1 MHPEVYILIIPGFGM
16 ISHIVS
22 TFSGKPVFGY
32 LGMVY
37 AMFSI
42 GILGFLVWSHH
53 MYAVGL
59 DVDTRAY
66 FTAATMIIA
75 VPTGIKIFSWLKGSF
90 SKIFLANS
98 INSLSEAAITLRERF
113 PRANLY
119 PPLRGNSIINNKC
132 TDIVPYGYFLTGTM
146 HYPRYNIIV
155 QHMVNLT
162 SYLYGVVVGL
172 MLSDAWMSKKNVN
185 GQARLFFKQSINNAS
200 YLFYTFFLL
209 SHYCSSYPYIV
220 NSRGFIA
227 VAFVTRTLTCFTK
240 LYNNFYKPPIKSFDF
255 IGGGTKCVPS
265 DIYNMLTIQ
274 GLSHW
279 ICGDGTFVKGG
290 GIYLQTQSFTVID
303 VVRLINVL
311 ILKFNCKCS
320 IHYQEGKP
328 VIYISSRSV
337 RKLRSELLKHMPE
350 SMYYKVGGKSSR
362 VN

>member
-1 MHPEVYILIIPGFGM
+1 
-16 ISHIVS
+16 
-22 TFSGKPVFGY
+22 
-32 LGMVY
+32 
-37 AMFSI
+37 
-42 GILGFLVWSHH
+42 

-90 SKIFLANS
+90 SKTFLANS
-98 INSLSEAAITLRERF
+98 INVLSEAVLTLRERF

-119 PPLRGNSIINNKC
+119 PKNCFINNEC
-132 TDIVPYGYFLTGTM
+132 IDLVPYGYYLTGTM
-146 HYPRYNIIV
+146 HYPRYNIIL
-155 QHMVNLT
+155 QHMVSLT

-172 MLSDAWMSKKNVN
+172 MLSDAWMNKKNMN
-185 GQARLFFKQSINNAS
+185 GQARLFLKQSINNAF
-200 YLFYTFFLL
+200 YLFYTFSLL

-227 VAFVTRTLTCFTK
+227 VAFVTRTLTCFTE
-240 LYNNFYKPPIKSFDF
+240 LYNNFYENGK
-255 IGGGTKCVPS
+255 KCVPS

-290 GIYLQTQSFTVID
+290 GIYLQAQSFTVIE
-303 VVRLINVL
+303 VVHLINVL
-311 ILKFNCKCS
+311 IIKFNCKCT

-337 RKLRSELLKHMPE
+337 RKLRTELLKHMP
-350 SMYYKVGGKSSR
+350 MHYKLTGKTSR